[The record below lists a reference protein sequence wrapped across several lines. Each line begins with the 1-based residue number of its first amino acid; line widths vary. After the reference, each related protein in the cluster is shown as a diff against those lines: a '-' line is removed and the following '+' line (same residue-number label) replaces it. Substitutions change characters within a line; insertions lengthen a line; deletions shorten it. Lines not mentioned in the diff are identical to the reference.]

1 MYPAEVLE
9 EPLYDI
15 GNNPIDYLARQRES
29 GIGPRVASM
38 VEHAAGAPLPAAIAG
53 SAPMRALRD
62 AFADVVHLH
71 TGGVRVL
78 ERFFGYAPQRAADTV
93 HDLIA
98 ARLRHFDHIVHSELS
113 ALRPEVAGYVQ
124 GLRDWLSGLR
134 ERPGPTG
141 LRTSATRIRSLLGR
155 AGAELLSPARPLASP
170 NLHLP
175 YLSRANP
182 ALDAVRRHAVHWAAD
197 MGMLTGEVWTE
208 QCFHAMDFGLFAALT
223 HPDAELAE
231 LELVND
237 WQVWSRYSDGVAGAG
252 TRPGRRGLAD
262 LLSRSGSDSRVADQV
277 AILDENRARLR
288 EQDPIELL
296 ERRRADGVFAAL
308 LVRRTAGADPAM
320 EPALVDAF
328 ADLATLHGDLFR
340 YPREFGKPGNTVLAV
355 QRFLDCTLAEAV
367 KVVSDLSARRFH
379 RFEHFAAAAANVSY
393 VDSLRDW
400 LAGHLVWH
408 QVRTPAGMG
417 GFRDRV
423 VG

>member
-1 MYPAEVLE
+1 
-9 EPLYDI
+9 
-15 GNNPIDYLARQRES
+15 
-29 GIGPRVASM
+29 M
-38 VEHAAGAPLPAAIAG
+38 VERALGAPLPKAVTGGAA
-53 SAPMRALRD
+53 MRALRA

-71 TGGVRVL
+71 AGGVRVL

-98 ARLRHFDHIVHSELS
+98 ARLRHFDQVVHSELS
-113 ALRPEVAGYVQ
+113 ALGPEIAGYVQ

-134 ERPGPTG
+134 ERPGR
-141 LRTSATRIRSLLGR
+141 RTSAARISSQLSR
-155 AGAELLSPARPLASP
+155 AGAELLSPARPVASR

-182 ALDAVRRHAVHWAAD
+182 ALDAVRRHAVHWAAN
-197 MGMLTGEVWTE
+197 MGMLTGDVWTE

-223 HPDAELAE
+223 HPDAELQD

-237 WQVWSRYSDGVAGAG
+237 WHVWVRYSEGAAG
-252 TRPGRRGLAD
+252 TRPVRRGLAD
-262 LLSRSGSDSRVADQV
+262 LLSRSGTDNQLADQV
-277 AILDENRARLR
+277 AILDGNRARLR

-308 LVRRTAGADPAM
+308 LVRHTVGGDPAM

-340 YPREFGKPGNTVLAV
+340 YPREIGRPGNTVLAV

-379 RFEHFAAAAANVSY
+379 RFEHLAADAAELSY

-408 QVRTPAGMG
+408 QVRTPAVMG